1 MQELSYEKKIGCQ
14 WASRTHYR
22 LSRTKN
28 MVKEKRQIV
37 IPGESIISG
46 NEFLPGDGAYR
57 DGNDVVANRYGIANI
72 FEKHVRVVPV
82 SGAYYPKRGNTIIG
96 TIVDITFNGW
106 LIDFGGAQ
114 NAFLPVAEVPRYV
127 NKNEMAE
134 FLNFGESVIVK
145 VWDVKSRGV
154 DVSMK
159 MRGYG
164 KIDGGM
170 ILAVGSNQVPR
181 IIGREGSMVK
191 MIKNATG
198 CDVTVGQNGKV
209 WISGKDVDMEIA
221 AKKIVEFIGCNVLVA
236 GLTEKVEKMIGEMS
250 LESGAHAGVPSD
262 EGKVEIV
269 SENID
274 EVSEE

>member
-1 MQELSYEKKIGCQ
+1 MGVKNALSIISNEKIM
-14 WASRTHYR
+14 A
-22 LSRTKN
+22 
-28 MVKEKRQIV
+28 KERQIV
-37 IPGESIISG
+37 IPGETVVSG

-57 DGNDVVANRYGIANI
+57 DGADVVAGRYGIANI
-72 FEKHVRVVPV
+72 FEKHVKVVPV
-82 SGAYYPKRGNTIIG
+82 SGAYYPRRGNTIIG

-164 KIDGGM
+164 KIEGGM
-170 ILAVGSNQVPR
+170 IISVGPNQVPR
-181 IIGREGSMVK
+181 IIGREGSMVN
-191 MIKNATG
+191 MIKGATG

-209 WISGKDVDMEIA
+209 WISGKDTDKEVA
-221 AKKIVEFIGCNVLVA
+221 ARKIVEFIGENAVTV
-236 GLTEKVEKMIGEMS
+236 GLTEKVEKMIKKMG
-250 LESGAHAGVPSD
+250 LEGSAP
-262 EGKVEIV
+262 EIV
-269 SENID
+269 AENTD
-274 EVSEE
+274 AEDVE

>member
-1 MQELSYEKKIGCQ
+1 LDVNGHQERI
-14 WASRTHYR
+14 TR
-22 LSRTKN
+22 LSRTNK

-37 IPGESIISG
+37 APGETIVSG

-57 DGNDVVANRYGIANI
+57 DGEDIVANRYGIANI

-82 SGAYYPKRGNTIIG
+82 SGAYYPVRGNTIIG

-134 FLNFGESVIVK
+134 FLNFGETVIVK

-164 KIDGGM
+164 KVEGGM
-170 ILAVGSNQVPR
+170 IISVGSNQVPR

-191 MIKNATG
+191 LIKSATG

-209 WISGKDVDMEIA
+209 WIAGKNTDDEVN
-221 AKKIVEFIGCNVLVA
+221 AKKIVEFIADNVLVS
-236 GLTEKVEKMIGEMS
+236 GLTESVEGLIKEMD
-250 LESGAHAGVPSD
+250 LKGD
-262 EGKVEIV
+262 VEV
-269 SENID
+269 VAED
-274 EVSEE
+274 TDKG

>member
-1 MQELSYEKKIGCQ
+1 M
-14 WASRTHYR
+14 A
-22 LSRTKN
+22 
-28 MVKEKRQIV
+28 KERQIV
-37 IPGESIISG
+37 VPGETIVSG

-57 DGNDVVANRYGIANI
+57 DATDVVAKRYGIVNV
-72 FEKHVRVVPV
+72 FEKYVKVIPV
-82 SGAYYPKRGNTIIG
+82 SGVYYPRRGNTIIG

-106 LIDFGGAQ
+106 LIDFGSAQ

-134 FLNFGESVIVK
+134 FLDFGESVIVK

-164 KIDGGM
+164 KIEGGM
-170 ILAVGSNQVPR
+170 IISVGPNQVPR

-191 MIKNATG
+191 IIKDATG

-209 WISGKDVDMEIA
+209 WILGKNINGEIA
-221 AKKIVEFIGCNVLVA
+221 AKKIVEFIAENAVIV
-236 GLTEKVEKMIGEMS
+236 GLTEKVENMIKDMG
-250 LESGAHAGVPSD
+250 LDSGI
-262 EGKVEIV
+262 VEIV
-269 SENID
+269 AENTDAPLDNGQTSQED
-274 EVSEE
+274 EK

>member
-1 MQELSYEKKIGCQ
+1 
-14 WASRTHYR
+14 
-22 LSRTKN
+22 

-37 IPGESIISG
+37 VPGETVVSG

-57 DGNDVVANRYGIANI
+57 DGVDVIANRYGIANI
-72 FEKHVRVVPV
+72 FEKHVRVIPV

-127 NKNEMAE
+127 NKDEMAE

-159 MRGYG
+159 MRGFG
-164 KIDGGM
+164 KIGGGM
-170 ILAVGSNQVPR
+170 IVSVGANQVPR

-191 MIKNATG
+191 MIKDATG

-209 WISGKDVDMEIA
+209 WISGKNTDNEVV
-221 AKKIVEFIGCNVLVA
+221 AKKIVEFIVGNVLVS
-236 GLTEKVEKMIGEMS
+236 GLTDKVEAMIKDMGLNS
-250 LESGAHAGVPSD
+250 GVGGRESVVGD
-262 EGKVEIV
+262 DVEV
-269 SENID
+269 VAED
-274 EVSEE
+274 TDVEDKE